1 MQRRA
6 TEEQIGNLDW
16 IKFKNCASNDTIN
29 SVKRQPT
36 QWEKIFS
43 SHMSDKEL
51 VSRIYKE
58 FIIIKKQQWIKDLN
72 RYFSSYIHH

>member
-1 MQRRA
+1 
-6 TEEQIGNLDW
+6 
-16 IKFKNCASNDTIN
+16 
-29 SVKRQPT
+29 
-36 QWEKIFS
+36 
-43 SHMSDKEL
+43 MSDKEL